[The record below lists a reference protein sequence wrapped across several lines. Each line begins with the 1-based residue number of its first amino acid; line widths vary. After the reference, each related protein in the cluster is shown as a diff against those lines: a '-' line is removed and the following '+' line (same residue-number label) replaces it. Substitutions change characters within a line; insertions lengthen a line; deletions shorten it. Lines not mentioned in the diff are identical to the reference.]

1 MFIDFQ
7 VAVQMK
13 GTTRHVPA
21 QRGRFIPRGSQ
32 WLVCSPCISADALLR
47 NAGTLAITMRSARAA
62 IFSGI
67 HNKWRD
73 IHDIFESRRHPEIW
87 QSYPRVAF
95 ALLCLPRPGLKLK

>member
-1 MFIDFQ
+1 MFIDFIDFQ

-47 NAGTLAITMRSARAA
+47 NAGTLVIMRSIRAA
-62 IFSGI
+62 FWG
-67 HNKWRD
+67 R
-73 IHDIFESRRHPEIW
+73 
-87 QSYPRVAF
+87 
-95 ALLCLPRPGLKLK
+95 